1 MSNTIRLPA
10 EWPLRISVGNDEY
23 TDVWVNDMK
32 FKMAYSFLN
41 DDIDVI
47 ERELE
52 QTVRSDY
59 PLLSEAGLHLLQAG
73 GKRIRP
79 VFVLLSGMFG
89 DYDINK
95 IKYVAVTLEMIHM
108 ASLVHDDV
116 IDDAEFAEGKTDHQ
130 SQVGQ
135 PHRHVY
141 R

>member
-1 MSNTIRLPA
+1 MSNIIRLLA
-10 EWPLRISVGNDEY
+10 ESLPRISDGNEN

-73 GKRIRP
+73 ETYSACFRAA
-79 VFVLLSGMFG
+79 F
-89 DYDINK
+89 
-95 IKYVAVTLEMIHM
+95 
-108 ASLVHDDV
+108 
-116 IDDAEFAEGKTDHQ
+116 
-130 SQVGQ
+130 
-135 PHRHVY
+135 RHVW
-141 R
+141 RLRH

>member
-1 MSNTIRLPA
+1 MLNIIRLLA
-10 EWPLRISVGNDEY
+10 ESLPRISDGNEN

-73 GKRIRP
+73 GNVFGLFSCCFPACLAITILIRLNMSP
-79 VFVLLSGMFG
+79 
-89 DYDINK
+89 
-95 IKYVAVTLEMIHM
+95 
-108 ASLVHDDV
+108 SLW
-116 IDDAEFAEGKTDHQ
+116 K
-130 SQVGQ
+130 
-135 PHRHVY
+135 
-141 R
+141 